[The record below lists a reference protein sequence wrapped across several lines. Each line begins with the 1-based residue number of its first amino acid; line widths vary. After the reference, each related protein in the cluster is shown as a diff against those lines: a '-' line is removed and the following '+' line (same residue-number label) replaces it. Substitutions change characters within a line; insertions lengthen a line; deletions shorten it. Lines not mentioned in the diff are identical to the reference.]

1 MLVKRIGFRN
11 ENLNNSLV
19 LDFVPSSTKMFG
31 QTRISIQ
38 LRIGESLLKFSVPRI
53 YLVEKASS

>member
-11 ENLNNSLV
+11 KNLNNSLV
-19 LDFVPSSTKMFG
+19 LDFVPSSTKMVG